1 MRIIFLITLVLF
13 VALQTKVS
21 MSNSNQICFASRPGD
36 SAYFGSSVVINDK
49 YMAVGDPGANRVVIF
64 RKIWKNKWL
73 RWRAIFPPKDS
84 IPFKA
89 GNGFGKE
96 LELDKNILVIGAET
110 ARYLENFQDTNNL
123 TSTFLGRYLT
133 RIDRKEKVH
142 RIGLKS
148 NKKFEFVE
156 FNLLSEDKIKSFTLP
171 NRGELGFGF
180 AVESYNN
187 LALIGSPS
195 HSKCGKA
202 WLFNLE
208 KIEDAPESIGD
219 SSLSVG
225 ETVAISENFLAVG
238 NFGELGISHY
248 WGYVEQTQLFPL
260 QPHKTLI
267 KSLNNGSVRI
277 IDTTGSL
284 SLSNNILAI
293 KSPEHDKSDLTVL
306 LQVLRLNDNA
316 APCLILQREDLENA
330 WVQNNY
336 LITVK
341 RRDDRTVPDVCIETI
356 S

>member
-1 MRIIFLITLVLF
+1 MLKCNR
-13 VALQTKVS
+13 VS
-21 MSNSNQICFASRPGD
+21 SSLKLGD
-36 SAYFGSSVVINDK
+36 STLFGSSVVINDK
-49 YMAVGDPGANRVVIF
+49 YMAIGDPGANRVVVF
-64 RKIWKNKWL
+64 SKNWLNRWL
-73 RWRAIFPPKDS
+73 RWRTISPPENS
-84 IPFKA
+84 IPSLA
-89 GNGFGKE
+89 LEEFGRE
-96 LELDKNILVIGAET
+96 LELDQNTLVIT
-110 ARYLENFQDTNNL
+110 ALSPQYPENFECTNNF
-123 TSTFLGRYLT
+123 TSSFYGRYLT
-133 RIDRKEKVH
+133 RIDKKTRLH

-148 NKKFEFVE
+148 NKKFESIE
-156 FNLLSEDKIKSFTLP
+156 FNLLSEGKIKSFTLP
-171 NRGELGFGF
+171 NKGEPGFGI
-180 AVESYNN
+180 AVDSYKN

-195 HSKCGKA
+195 HSKCGRA

-208 KIEDAPESIGD
+208 KIEDDPKPIGD

-225 ETVAISENFLAVG
+225 ETVATSENFLAVG
-238 NFGELGISHY
+238 NFGEIGLSHY

-293 KSPEHDKSDLTVL
+293 KSPEHEKSDLTVL

-316 APCLILQREDLENA
+316 GPCLILQREDLENA

-341 RRDDRTVPDVCIETI
+341 RHDDRVVPNVYIETI